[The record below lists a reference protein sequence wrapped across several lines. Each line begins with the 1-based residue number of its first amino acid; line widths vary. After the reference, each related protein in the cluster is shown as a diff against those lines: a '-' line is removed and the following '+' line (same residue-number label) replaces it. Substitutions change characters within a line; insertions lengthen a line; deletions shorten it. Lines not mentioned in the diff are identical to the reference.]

1 MAGRTGILSARLPSG
16 DIVDVEDH
24 AALTRSSGL
33 TVVSLPAAE
42 RGYELADASP
52 APSDTV
58 LVNGEPPVVVA
69 MDELAAL
76 DVDEGTPVLDDDGDL
91 VGLCTAGEHGT
102 ALRPV
107 ATMPPTTA
115 RPTTS
120 DSARDAGD
128 RRRSADHDRGEHDDL
143 ERAVDDDDIGR
154 PVDHRPR
161 LVEHRQRRRRQRRTR
176 LTTTPVTISDAATM
190 PVRASSWRRFGVI
203 IVHHRAS
210 VPSTKACSL
219 VTVGRQPFAFSRSL
233 ATSHGSRV

>member
-1 MAGRTGILSARLPSG
+1 M
-16 DIVDVEDH
+16 
-24 AALTRSSGL
+24 
-33 TVVSLPAAE
+33 SLPAAE
-42 RGYELADASP
+42 RGYDLADSSP

-58 LVNGEPPVVVA
+58 LVNGEPPIVVA

-120 DSARDAGD
+120 APPATPAPTTTLPPTTTAATTTTSSAPSTTTTSVAP
-128 RRRSADHDRGEHDDL
+128 STTASE
-143 ERAVDDDDIGR
+143 
-154 PVDHRPR
+154 

-190 PVRASSWRRFGVI
+190 PVRASS
-203 IVHHRAS
+203 
-210 VPSTKACSL
+210 
-219 VTVGRQPFAFSRSL
+219 
-233 ATSHGSRV
+233 